1 MHQENRKE
9 AIQIAVAMVAGLIV
23 GLILHAAGLGGW
35 SDYLSYISTA
45 FLGLLKMVIVP
56 LVFSSIFMAMYH
68 LGTPEAL
75 GKMGRKAVGY
85 YFVTTCVAVFIG
97 IIMVN
102 LIQPGVG
109 ADLGNQG
116 LEELGHMKSAVQEN
130 KGLIGT
136 VLDVFI
142 GAIPVN
148 PFKALA
154 DGNILQL
161 IVFAILIGMTSLYM
175 KAKARPFVEFMG
187 SLEALSL
194 KLTHVVMK
202 LAPIGI
208 FALTV
213 DILAKTGMS
222 AIFSLS
228 KYFLA
233 VVLGLLI
240 HAIIL
245 LIFVSYRTKKTP
257 LFILKGLSAPL
268 ITAFST
274 SSSAATLPVTMT
286 AVEENLGVRQD
297 TAKFVLPLGA
307 TVNMDGTAL
316 YESIAAIFIA
326 QAYGI
331 ELGFDK
337 QLIIFL
343 TASLAA
349 VGAAAI
355 PGAGLIT
362 MGIVLN
368 AVGLPLEGIGLIL
381 AVDRLLDMFRTTVN
395 VFGDCVGTI
404 FVDSMMKDS
413 DFALED

>member
-9 AIQIAVAMVAGLIV
+9 AIQIAVAMVAGLVV
-23 GLILHAAGLGGW
+23 GMILYMTGYGHF
-35 SDYLSYISTA
+35 SEYLRYISTI

-85 YFVTTCVAVFIG
+85 YFATTCMAVFIG

-109 ADLGNQG
+109 ADLGKQG
-116 LEELGHMKSAVQEN
+116 LEELGHMKGAIEGN
-130 KGLIGT
+130 KGLIHTILG
-136 VLDVFI
+136 VLI

-154 DGNILQL
+154 DGNVLQL
-161 IVFAILIGMTSLYM
+161 IVFAILIGMTSLFM
-175 KAKARPFVEFMG
+175 KTKAKPFVDFMG

-202 LAPIGI
+202 LAPLGI

-222 AIFSLS
+222 AILSLS

-240 HAIIL
+240 HAIVL
-245 LIFVSYRTKKTP
+245 LMIASYRTKKSP
-257 LFILKGLSAPL
+257 IFILKGLSAPL

-286 AVEENLGVRQD
+286 AVEENLGVRKD

-331 ELGFDK
+331 SLGLDK

-413 DFALED
+413 DFSLED